1 MALALRDNAAIG
13 PEVVQNLDNPTS
25 IPSVRFD
32 STHHPTASIS
42 TTNSLSSTVPTDRI
56 VPTGTRSMPKFISYT
71 SRTGSPRVTR
81 LLTATGR
88 PHMSGTVTRHSTVM
102 IGGTSTRTQT
112 SEVNGTTSAGSGAAR
127 GQVQHVGV
135 LNVMVAALMVVGVF
149 GGIVVL

>member
-1 MALALRDNAAIG
+1 
-13 PEVVQNLDNPTS
+13 
-25 IPSVRFD
+25 
-32 STHHPTASIS
+32 
-42 TTNSLSSTVPTDRI
+42 
-56 VPTGTRSMPKFISYT
+56 
-71 SRTGSPRVTR
+71 
-81 LLTATGR
+81 
-88 PHMSGTVTRHSTVM
+88 MSGTVTRHSTVM